1 MTDQEHD
8 DRHDAVPAASGRW
21 RAVLLALVLMAS
33 IAGLLL
39 ALQSQRSGELVRV
52 EVAAGTADRL
62 DAGETVE
69 LLPAT
74 LEVAVGD
81 QLEIVNDDDVVHQVG
96 PYTVAPAQTLRQR
109 FTSPGTLEG
118 ACTLHPSGEIRIV
131 VR

>member
-1 MTDQEHD
+1 MTHPEHED
-8 DRHDAVPAASGRW
+8 PHAAAPGGSGRW
-21 RAVLLALVLMAS
+21 RAVLLALVLVAS
-33 IAGLLL
+33 IAGLVV
-39 ALQSQRSGELVRV
+39 AVQAQRSGEVVRV

-62 DAGETVE
+62 EAGESVE